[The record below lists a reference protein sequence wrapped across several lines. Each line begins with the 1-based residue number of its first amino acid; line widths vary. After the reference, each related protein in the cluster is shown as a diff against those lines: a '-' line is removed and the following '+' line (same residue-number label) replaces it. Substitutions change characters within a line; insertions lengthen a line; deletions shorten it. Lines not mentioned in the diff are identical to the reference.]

1 MVSAGRELPDIGEI
15 KILSDQ
21 ETAVALGAIPND
33 LIRAAI
39 DTLVYSRSIKR
50 TV

>member
-15 KILSDQ
+15 KILNDQ

-33 LIRAAI
+33 LIGAAI
-39 DTLVYSRSIKR
+39 ETLVHSRSIRR